1 MTLSRA
7 SRRRDRGIRA
17 IELQADR
24 AVHWIG
30 ILAGVVAA
38 GLLLG
43 ILLQHHDN
51 RRLLAAAIYVVGL
64 LAMLGCSAA
73 YNLTRPSPLKELL
86 RRFDHAA
93 IFLMIAGT
101 YTPFMMR
108 LEDRTWEMILLAI
121 IWPVA
126 IAGAAMKLAFPRRL
140 EGISVALYLAL
151 GWIILVAFRPLI
163 DSVAPT
169 TVALVAIGGVLYS
182 AGVVFHLWE
191 SLPFQKAIWHGMVV
205 AAAACHYSAILFGI
219 ALAPAL

>member
-1 MTLSRA
+1 
-7 SRRRDRGIRA
+7 
-17 IELQADR
+17 
-24 AVHWIG
+24 
-30 ILAGVVAA
+30 LAGLVAA
-38 GLLLG
+38 SLLLG
-43 ILLQHHDN
+43 VLIEHHDN
-51 RRLLAAAIYVVGL
+51 RRLFAAAVYAVGL

-73 YNLTRPSPLKELL
+73 YNLARPSPRREWL

-101 YTPFMMR
+101 YTPFMIS
-108 LEDRTWEMILLAI
+108 LDDRTWGLTLLAI
-121 IWPVA
+121 IWPMA
-126 IAGAAMKLAFPRRL
+126 IAGAAMKLAFPRRFEAL
-140 EGISVALYLAL
+140 SIVLYLVL

-163 DSVAPT
+163 ESVAPS
-169 TVALVAIGGVLYS
+169 TVALLAIGGVLYT